1 MLPQVAPVTFPD
13 VDAAGFALLDA
24 QTGSNVGSART
35 RSEVRDLI
43 SEIQEETPDLV
54 GLVLV
59 VAVDEKGQ
67 RIDSWP
73 ASSIVPG

>member
-1 MLPQVAPVTFPD
+1 VTLVTFPD
-13 VDAAGFALLDA
+13 VDAAGFALLDS

-35 RSEVRDLI
+35 RSEVKGLI
-43 SEIQEETPDLV
+43 AEIQEESPDLV
-54 GLVLV
+54 SMVLV

-73 ASSIVPG
+73 ASAILATA